1 MLVCKNMGARVL
13 IFKVLAVVVRN
24 MHLRDQWRF
33 AVAPAEASLA
43 VEAGLEP
50 VAPVSISVN
59 AGGTIG

>member
-13 IFKVLAVVVRN
+13 IFKVLAVALRN

-33 AVAPAEASLA
+33 AVTPAEASPA

-50 VAPVSISVN
+50 LSPVSISVN